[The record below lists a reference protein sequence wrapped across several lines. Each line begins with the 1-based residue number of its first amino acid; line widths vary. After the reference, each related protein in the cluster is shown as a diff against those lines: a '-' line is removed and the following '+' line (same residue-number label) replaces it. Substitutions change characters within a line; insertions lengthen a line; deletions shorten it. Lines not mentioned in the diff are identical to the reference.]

1 MTATVAQ
8 QIDASRRPKAIFRNI
23 SARHRGTRPSSK
35 AAADHLS
42 Y

>member
-1 MTATVAQ
+1 MTATAAQ

-23 SARHRGTRPSSK
+23 SARHGGTGRSSK
-35 AAADHLS
+35 AAAGHLS